1 MQARPAAER
10 IQAAKV
16 SGLREGPGRR
26 WLPVAG
32 GRKSAVMSDLET
44 YRRKLK
50 FRSDRRGFRELD
62 LYMQQFTDAHLAG
75 MDERQLREFEA
86 VLDIPDQHVFDWI
99 MGRGGPSAEQKS
111 EVLDLLLSFSYAAPR

>member
-1 MQARPAAER
+1 
-10 IQAAKV
+10 
-16 SGLREGPGRR
+16 
-26 WLPVAG
+26 
-32 GRKSAVMSDLET
+32 MSDLET

-99 MGRGGPSAEQKS
+99 MGRGGPSGEQKS